1 VSFLSQ
7 LKAQASA
14 VQAEKAV
21 AQTQAQID
29 AERRLVQTEIA
40 CKAVWEYLSEAAS
53 QLNILVPEGPRLSV
67 DGKTFWPTMK
77 LVDFRVDARKKLLG
91 DREVYASI
99 GLGWEILP
107 LKGKPALTRISVN
120 FLPELQ
126 KVEAR
131 LSAGGIQHERTQ
143 VRHPE
148 KQSVQAISF
157 EYRNQAR
164 GSISVTPDHDKGT
177 VSFRFWNVSGLATQ
191 TGAWPADMIDE
202 PFLDELA
209 KLLVSQPSLLFP
221 MPD

>member
-40 CKAVWEYLSEAAS
+40 CVTAWEYLSEVAS
-53 QLNILVPEGPRLSV
+53 QLNVLVPEGPRLSV
-67 DGKTFWPTMK
+67 DGKAFWPTMK
-77 LVDFRVDARKKLLG
+77 LVDFRVDARKKLVG
-91 DREVYASI
+91 DREVFASI

-164 GSISVTPDHDKGT
+164 GSISITPDHEKGRL
-177 VSFRFWNVSGLATQ
+177 SFRFWNVSGLATQ
-191 TGAWPADMIDE
+191 TGTWPADMIDE

-221 MPD
+221 IPD